1 MAGIGTVLVVQA
13 NLLTAMRSRLL
24 PAVLAGLLLLVLLP
38 IGASAETGAD
48 RQLNKVT
55 DLMRVG
61 RMDEALA
68 NLTAMQ
74 QANPGNL
81 RAWMVKGLILG
92 YVGMA
97 DEGRAEVDER
107 LKASPVDGGGLALAI
122 GLAVADGDGAAALD
136 ASARLVAAYPESADA
151 WDIRGGVLSLQS
163 DETAAHESQVAFDR
177 ALAIDPK
184 HVDALINRGE
194 LAAPADPDAAE
205 RFLRRAVEAQP
216 ASTDANDALT
226 TFLVAQ
232 NRTGDALTAYDA
244 WLGTQPTSSI
254 ALMGKA
260 SVLADEGRYDEALWL
275 VDNVVRDDPGF
286 RDGLY
291 LKGQLLLAL
300 GRPAEAVNAMND
312 LLAQYP
318 GDEDAE
324 ALRSEAAAAV
334 QATAASGN
342 ATRVPTTPAAKS
354 PASAFAVLLAITVLG
369 AAALR
374 HR

>member
-1 MAGIGTVLVVQA
+1 MGAQA

-24 PAVLAGLLLLVLLP
+24 PAVLSGLVLLALLP
-38 IGASAETGAD
+38 VAASADTGAD
-48 RQLNKVT
+48 RQLDQVT

-61 RMDEALA
+61 QMDEALA

-81 RAWMVKGLILG
+81 RAWMIKGLILG
-92 YVGMA
+92 YVGMT
-97 DEGRAEVDER
+97 DEGRAEADKR
-107 LKASPVDGGGLALAI
+107 LAASPADGGGLALAI
-122 GLAVADGDGAAALD
+122 GLAVANGDDAAAKD

-163 DETAAHESQVAFDR
+163 DDTAARESQTAFDR

-194 LAAPADPDAAE
+194 QAAPTDPDVAE

-216 ASTDANDALT
+216 ASTDANDAWT
-226 TFLVAQ
+226 AFLVGQ
-232 NRTGDALTAYDA
+232 NRTADALAAYDA
-244 WLGTQPTSSI
+244 WLGKQPASPI
-254 ALMGKA
+254 AMMGKA
-260 SVLADEGRYDEALWL
+260 TVLADGGRYDEALWL
-275 VDNVVRDDPGF
+275 VENVVRDDSGY

-291 LKGQLLLAL
+291 LEGELLLAL
-300 GRPAEAVNAMND
+300 GRPAEVVDAMND

-334 QATAASGN
+334 QAAAAGGN
-342 ATRVPTTPAAKS
+342 ATRAPTTPTAKS
-354 PASAFAVLLAITVLG
+354 PASAFAALLAVAVLG
-369 AAALR
+369 AVALR
-374 HR
+374 RR